1 MIQHLLRAILK
12 NNVRTLFE
20 NEFLSK
26 ILKNYILSVLIQK
39 TFGKSAEKQQQKKWK
54 DANGIF
60 IIFSK
65 CSISLIRNRLGQI
78 ISVPLNLYKQQTSP
92 FLNSINLRP
101 ARDARLPRLTSNDY
115 LLSAR
120 TIQLVSTL
128 QDADA
133 DKHN

>member
-1 MIQHLLRAILK
+1 MAY
-12 NNVRTLFE
+12 
-20 NEFLSK
+20 LSFSQK
-26 ILKNYILSVLIQK
+26 ILNIVCVQ
-39 TFGKSAEKQQQKKWK
+39 FH
-54 DANGIF
+54 
-60 IIFSK
+60 
-65 CSISLIRNRLGQI
+65 SLGFRNRLGQI